1 MTSGSGSRGPDGAPA
16 DKVVGEWVLVE
27 GFDADR
33 WDALVRKRVAFVS

>member
-16 DKVVGEWVLVE
+16 DKVGEWVLVE
-27 GFDADR
+27 GFDADE